1 MIEDLDALKCGE
13 CDSEP
18 RHWWWIRTDNGMLER
33 LFCDLHMGDNLISDR
48 IAFEG
53 QIVYGSEDGEL

>member
-1 MIEDLDALKCGE
+1 
-13 CDSEP
+13 
-18 RHWWWIRTDNGMLER
+18 MLER

-53 QIVYGSEDGEL
+53 QIVYGSEAGEL